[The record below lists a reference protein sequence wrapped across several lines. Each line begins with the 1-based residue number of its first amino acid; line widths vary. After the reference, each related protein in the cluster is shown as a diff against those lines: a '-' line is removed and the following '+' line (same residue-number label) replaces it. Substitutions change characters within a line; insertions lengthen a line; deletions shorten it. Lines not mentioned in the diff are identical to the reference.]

1 MRTNKIRAHDKLL
14 PTQEFFS
21 NQYEGDNYLAAISNM
36 CSLFSNDYDYK
47 KFNLEAPLNM
57 GLEEMSTPPVQ
68 LSLLMFLVNITKAKS
83 ILEIGTFI
91 GNTTMHLSENAGL
104 DSKVTS
110 IEFGQEFYDIACR
123 NIKNNGF
130 SSRIEL
136 IHSDAKLAL
145 NKFEKNTFDMIFIDG
160 SKEDYLEF
168 SLLSEKLLK
177 KNGIIIIDD
186 VFFHGDALNDKPKSN
201 KGIGCKLL
209 LNHYLNETNFKN
221 VLLPISNGIL
231 LLQK

>member
-1 MRTNKIRAHDKLL
+1 MTTRKISAHDKLL

-21 NQYEGDNYLAAISNM
+21 NLFDGENYLAEISNI
-36 CSLFSNDYDYK
+36 CNLFSNDYHYK
-47 KFNLEAPLNM
+47 KFNLEVPVNM

-68 LSLLMFLVNITKAKS
+68 LALLIFLVNITKAKS

-91 GNTTMHLSENAGL
+91 GNTTMHLSANAGL

-123 NIKNNGF
+123 NILNNGF

-136 IHSDAKLAL
+136 IHSDAKLVL
-145 NKFEKNTFDMIFIDG
+145 NKFKENTFDMIFIDG

-168 SLLSEKLLK
+168 ALLSEKLIK
-177 KNGIIIIDD
+177 KNGLIVIDD
-186 VFFHGDALNDKPKSN
+186 VFFHGDALNTIAKSN
-201 KGIGCKLL
+201 KGKGCKKLL
-209 LNHYLNETNFKN
+209 THYMNETNLKN
-221 VLLPISNGIL
+221 CLLPISNGIL
-231 LLQK
+231 LLLK

>member
-1 MRTNKIRAHDKLL
+1 
-14 PTQEFFS
+14 
-21 NQYEGDNYLAAISNM
+21 
-36 CSLFSNDYDYK
+36 
-47 KFNLEAPLNM
+47 
-57 GLEEMSTPPVQ
+57 
-68 LSLLMFLVNITKAKS
+68 MFLINITKAKS

-145 NKFEKNTFDMIFIDG
+145 NKFEENTFDMIFIDG
-160 SKEDYLEF
+160 SKEDYLVF

-209 LNHYLNETNFKN
+209 LNHYLNEANFKN
-221 VLLPISNGIL
+221 CLLPISNGIL